1 MANPWQ
7 WPPNPADDHI
17 LRTSN
22 TEAACLAR
30 AGALASGLANHC
42 GCPVGQD
49 ASHWPTPSVGP
60 LDRKRTALANH
71 FGCALDRKRT
81 ASGQP
86 LRLSL
91 ISLSQP
97 PSVVPLVKMHRVGQP
112 PFGCALDRK
121 CTALANPLRLCPRS
135 KVHRVRPTQR
145 PYSHL
150 ANHLGCACQPF
161 RLCCQLLQLCLPAIT
176 AVPPSFGDRCDRP
189 GRSAGPVF
197 GFTCQP
203 SRLCL
208 PTISVVL
215 PAIAAVLASY
225 YSCAPIFWG
234 PLRSAWPIGRAR
246 LRIHLPTISVVLA
259 NHFGCAASY
268 CSCAC
273 QLLQL
278 CPHLLGTVAI
288 GLADRPGPSSDSPA
302 NHLGCASFPSGGAP
316 AGASLHLR
324 LPLRR
329 RRPRREYA
337 DCIYGTD
344 CADCGPRFPP
354 PPPICAPRRAT
365 GLPTPIATTAAPAR
379 SSARPRADGTCTI
392 VHRHKWSTGK
402 VKAVCTL

>member
-234 PLRSAWPIGRAR
+234 PLRSAWPIGLAR
-246 LRIHLPTISVVLA
+246 LRIHLPTISVVLRSLRGA
-259 NHFGCAASY
+259 RQRVPLYTSDSLCDDGGPGASTQTASTAPTAPTAARDSRLLRQY
-268 CSCAC
+268 ARRDV
-273 QLLQL
+273 QLGFRRQLQRL
-278 CPHLLGTVAI
+278 RPRLGVP
-288 GLADRPGPSSDSPA
+288 PGPGPTA
-302 NHLGCASFPSGGAP
+302 RVPLCIVTSGV
-316 AGASLHLR
+316 LVR
-324 LPLRR
+324 
-329 RRPRREYA
+329 
-337 DCIYGTD
+337 
-344 CADCGPRFPP
+344 
-354 PPPICAPRRAT
+354 
-365 GLPTPIATTAAPAR
+365 
-379 SSARPRADGTCTI
+379 
-392 VHRHKWSTGK
+392 
-402 VKAVCTL
+402 